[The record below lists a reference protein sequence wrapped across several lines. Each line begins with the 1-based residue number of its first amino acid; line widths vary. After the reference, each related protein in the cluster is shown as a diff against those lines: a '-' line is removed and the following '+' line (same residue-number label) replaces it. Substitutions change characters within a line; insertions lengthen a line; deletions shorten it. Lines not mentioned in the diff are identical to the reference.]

1 MSILMKEIMVL
12 VPFLPL
18 LAALTLGVRGAY
30 VGE

>member
-1 MSILMKEIMVL
+1 MTILMKEIMLL

-18 LAALTLGVRGAY
+18 MAALTLGVRGAY